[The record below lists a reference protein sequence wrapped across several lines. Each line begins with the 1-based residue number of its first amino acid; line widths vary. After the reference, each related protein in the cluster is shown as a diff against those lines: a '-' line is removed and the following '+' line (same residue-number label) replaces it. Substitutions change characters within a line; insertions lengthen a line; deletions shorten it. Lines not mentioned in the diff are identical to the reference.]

1 MAIMPDSTEGA
12 LKETAKWNN
21 ASIYACE
28 EHDVF
33 LSRASSKS
41 GWDTAE
47 ATLANTE
54 VFIEVWQT
62 MARTGKYLNHDWTVK
77 VDADCVFI
85 PERLR
90 SHIWMLKP
98 PAYTPVYMKNNG
110 VDPGLGNNG
119 FLGAIEVFSKRAVQ
133 LYADNEEGC
142 IKSFAGPSGE
152 DGYFKGCMDALGA
165 CFVSDVNMFHPDFD
179 PGACNK
185 GEHAAFHPIKQP
197 KDWQCCWDIAHGKH
211 RTHAYGHC
219 S

>member
-1 MAIMPDSTEGA
+1 
-12 LKETAKWNN
+12 
-21 ASIYACE
+21 
-28 EHDVF
+28 V
-33 LSRASSKS
+33 KS

-47 ATLANTE
+47 ATLVNTG
-54 VFIEVWQT
+54 VFIGVWKD
-62 MARTGKYLNHDWTVK
+62 MERSKKYLNHDWTVK
-77 VDADCVFI
+77 VDADCVFL

-133 LYADNEEGC
+133 LYFDNQDGC
-142 IKSFAGPSGE
+142 IKSLGGPSGE
-152 DGYFKGCMDALGA
+152 DGYFKGCMDALGV

-185 GEHAAFHPIKQP
+185 GQHVAFHPIKLP
-197 KDWQCCWDIAHGKH
+197 TDWQCCWDIAHGKPRQH
-211 RTHAYGHC
+211 SYGHC